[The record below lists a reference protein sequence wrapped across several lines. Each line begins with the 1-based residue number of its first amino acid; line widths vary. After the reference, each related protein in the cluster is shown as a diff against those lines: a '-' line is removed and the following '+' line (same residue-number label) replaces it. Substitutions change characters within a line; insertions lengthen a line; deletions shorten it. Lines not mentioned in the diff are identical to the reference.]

1 VAAPARPAAAGTAG
15 GDVAE
20 ILAAAAAAA
29 AAYDRPD
36 LVARLARAQASLAA
50 PQCRVLVVGEFKKG
64 KSSLVNALLNARV
77 CAADADIATAVPT
90 MVRWGAELSATG
102 LTGEDDLVGAGDV
115 KGQPVPLA
123 QIEAAAN
130 GIDVISG
137 LDNTQSDRAGQG
149 RLRALDVTVP
159 RQLLREGLV
168 LVDTPGVGGGLASA
182 HAAATLRALSGA
194 DVVLFVSDAGGE
206 YTAPEIAFLRQA
218 ADLCPTVVCA
228 LTKIDFYPE
237 WRRILAADQ
246 GHLTRAG
253 LPYEIVPL
261 SAPLRH
267 HGVRAADHGLIME
280 SGYPRLAVLLRAAV
294 AIAGERA
301 AATAAAAAQ
310 SALAQLVTRLS
321 TEYGALRDPAEAG
334 GQREAW
340 TKARAR
346 AEQLKSNGSR
356 WQQVLNDRVS
366 DLASNVDLDL
376 GQRLRAVRKEAS
388 DRIKTED
395 PSKGWAQLEPWL
407 NQRTNEAL
415 IDHVRTIRDQSDEV
429 ADDVA
434 RQFGAAAWELQIA
447 VDVSGTTA
455 ARDVALARVAMDRS
469 ARFQLGLMAARGG
482 SVGIIVTHAV
492 GMVLGLA
499 LPITLPATAV
509 LATILS
515 RKTWSGAKTSQLRAL
530 RAEAERAVAT
540 YLDEVELVARKDSR
554 DSVRQVQ
561 RQLRIEFGQR
571 ATELFA
577 ATAQNLDGLT
587 KAVAEDERTRK
598 TRITEVGA
606 ELTRLRGLA
615 ARAGSLVDR
624 LLAAPDATP

>member
-1 VAAPARPAAAGTAG
+1 MAAPARPAAAGPAFG
-15 GDVAE
+15 VAE
-20 ILAAAAAAA
+20 ILAAASAAAA
-29 AAYDRPD
+29 TYDRPD
-36 LVARLARAQASLAA
+36 LVARLAREQASLAA

-90 MVRWGAELSATG
+90 MVRWGETLSATG
-102 LTGEDDLVGAGDV
+102 LTGEDDLVGADDV
-115 KGQPVPLA
+115 RGEPVPLDR
-123 QIEAAAN
+123 IEAAAN
-130 GIDVISG
+130 GIDVLSG
-137 LDNTQSDRAGQG
+137 LDTESDRARGS

-159 RQLLREGLV
+159 RQLLRDGLV

-206 YTAPEIAFLRQA
+206 YTAPELAFLRQA

-246 GHLTRAG
+246 AHLSRAG
-253 LPYEIVPL
+253 LSYEIVPL

-267 HGVRAADHGLIME
+267 HGVRDGDHSLIVE
-280 SGYPRLAVLLRAAV
+280 SGYPRLAALLRAAV
-294 AIAGERA
+294 GVATERA

-310 SALAQLVTRLS
+310 AALSQLVTRLS
-321 TEYGALRDPAEAG
+321 TEYDALKDPSEAG
-334 GQREAW
+334 GQKEAW

-346 AEQLKSNGSR
+346 AEQLKSSGSR

-376 GQRLRAVRKEAS
+376 GQRLRAVRKEAG
-388 DRIKTED
+388 DRIKTGD
-395 PSKGWAQLEPWL
+395 PAKGWAQLEPWL

-415 IDHVRTIRDQSDEV
+415 LDHVRTIRDQSDEV

-447 VDVSGTTA
+447 VDVGGSSA

-482 SVGIIVTHAV
+482 SVGIIVTHAL

-499 LPITLPATAV
+499 LPVTLPATAV

-515 RKTWSGAKTSQLRAL
+515 RKTWSGAKTAQMRAL
-530 RAEAERAVAT
+530 RAEAERAVAS

-598 TRITEVGA
+598 TRLTEVGT
-606 ELTRLRGLA
+606 ELARLRALT
-615 ARAGSLVDR
+615 ARAGALVDH
-624 LLAAPDATP
+624 LLATPSTP